1 MVLRSS
7 ELALRA
13 NWALLALLA
22 AACTSAS
29 AGSGADAA
37 SLVSCEHDPRIAVY
51 TAGIEAKSP
60 DGSVHIRLLA
70 SDPSPPARGTNTWTI
85 RILGSDGKDL
95 TGATIDVKP
104 FMPDHGHGPSALPVA
119 SANADGSWSVANL
132 DLFMPGVWRVTFTV
146 HGPSGDRDVVFFFCI
161 EG

>member
-7 ELALRA
+7 KLARRTTLVFLALCA
-13 NWALLALLA
+13 T
-22 AACTSAS
+22 ACTSTTSSS
-29 AGSGADAA
+29 ADTSAV
-37 SLVSCEHDPRIAVY
+37 VSCEHDPRIAHY
-51 TAGIEAKSP
+51 SPGLEAAAA
-60 DGSVHIRLLA
+60 DGSVRIRLLA

-95 TGATIDVKP
+95 PGATFDVKP
-104 FMPDHGHGPSALPVA
+104 FMPDHGHGPSALPTA
-119 SANADGSWSVANL
+119 SPSADGSWSVANL